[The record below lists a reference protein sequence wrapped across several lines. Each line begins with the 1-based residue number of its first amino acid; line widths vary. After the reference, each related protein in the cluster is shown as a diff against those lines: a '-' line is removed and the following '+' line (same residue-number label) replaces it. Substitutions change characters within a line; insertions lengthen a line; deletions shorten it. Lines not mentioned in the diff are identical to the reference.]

1 MVIKKEDDFDEEEK
15 DSESQ
20 DEKKGFSIGIS
31 TIITGI
37 LFLILVETFLY
48 FLSTKTDAEFGVEK
62 IIFGIIISTAI
73 ISFFIWVKYII
84 QINKHL
90 GTIIGITGTVAS
102 VYGLTR
108 QFKGPYT
115 TTFTIIGTVI
125 ALGYVLMQFI
135 KSKK

>member
-1 MVIKKEDDFDEEEK
+1 MVIKKEDDFDEEEE
-15 DSESQ
+15 DSENQ
-20 DEKKGFSIGIS
+20 DEKKGFSVGLS
-31 TIITGI
+31 TIIVGI

-48 FLSTKTDAEFGVEK
+48 LLSIKTDAEFGIGK
-62 IIFGIIISTAI
+62 IISGIIISIAI

-90 GTIIGITGTVAS
+90 GTIIGITGTGAS
-102 VYGLTR
+102 VYSLTR

-115 TTFTIIGTVI
+115 TTFAIIGTII